1 MILLHRITLALLIV
15 GGLNWGLIAMGGYGV
30 DVVAGIFG
38 GVDGIMSRMVYGLV
52 GLSALFQ
59 LGPSFRVLRR
69 NDRLAPGEESESR
82 SST

>member
-69 NDRLAPGEESESR
+69 NGRLAPGEESESR